1 MFIGASQLLSS
12 PHVADLAPSLSFAPT
27 LWVSFAIILWLVW
40 AWASNSIMSNPRGE
54 PGYGLGFWALRT
66 YAHLV
71 HRFTISGLHNLPSGG
86 RLPSRPVIVVVNH
99 TAGID
104 PILVQLACPFE
115 IRWMMGRDMM
125 LPAFDWV
132 WNWLRV
138 IPVDRR
144 SARGDMTALRLA
156 IRHLEAPHAAI
167 GVFPEGAI
175 AKPRGSLLP
184 FAPGVGL
191 IVAKSNASVLPILI
205 QDTPNVPEAWQS
217 LWTPSRSRLCIL
229 PTVSFPPGTP
239 PAAITQQLRDL
250 FVASVAN
257 SPQAS
262 PTLAHA
268 QPL

>member
-1 MFIGASQLLSS
+1 MFVGAAQLPAS
-12 PHVADLAPSLSFAPT
+12 PHGADLAPTLSIVSAP
-27 LWVSFAIILWLVW
+27 WISIAIVLWLLW
-40 AWASNSIMSNPRGE
+40 AWAASKIIANPRGE
-54 PGYGLGFWALRT
+54 PGYGLGFWALRS

-71 HRFTISGLHNLPSGG
+71 HRLQFSGRDNLPPGG
-86 RLPSRPVIVVVNH
+86 RLPVRPVIVVVNH

-144 SARGDMTALRLA
+144 NSRGDMTALRLA
-156 IRHLEAPHAAI
+156 LRHLESPHNAI

-191 IVAKSNASVLPILI
+191 LVAKSNAIVLPIHI
-205 QDTPNVPEAWQS
+205 HGTPNVPEAWQS
-217 LWTPSRSRLCIL
+217 LWTRSRSSLHIL
-229 PTVSFPPGTP
+229 PPVTFPPDTP
-239 PAAITQQLRDL
+239 PVTITQKLRDI
-250 FVASVAN
+250 FIASADRT
-257 SPQAS
+257 P
-262 PTLAHA
+262 HA
-268 QPL
+268 